1 MANTNQADTAT
12 VVAKH
17 EKKQLTTT
25 QKRAK
30 TALSWV
36 VNIICIAIIVF
47 SLVVAIMAI
56 VRTTN
61 GGLASIGG
69 TVFMPVQS
77 DSMSGAFEQG
87 DMILSKVYKGDGT
100 DLKVGQVVTYEADV
114 EGYKGF
120 ITHRIVRIE
129 GGTIWTKG
137 DKYAVGNEDSP
148 MSAKKVVATWGS
160 TDENGNGINGKNW
173 KGMGKMSNWL
183 QGQNMD
189 KGIILD
195 PEVGKTRFF
204 CAIVLPLILL
214 FAAYA
219 FFLIRTL
226 VIGKLEAARV
236 AATAAASNIS
246 ADSLSDEDKKRLAE
260 EYFASLQLA
269 KGTDNV
275 ENNAVS
281 SADNVPTEDT
291 KSSDIEIDKK

>member
-12 VVAKH
+12 VVAKR
-17 EKKQLTTT
+17 EKKQLTPT

-30 TALSWV
+30 TALGWV

-47 SLVVAIMAI
+47 SLVVAVIAI

-87 DMILSKVYKGDGT
+87 DLILSKVYKGDGT

-114 EGYKGF
+114 QGYKGF
-120 ITHRIVRIE
+120 ITHRITRVD

-137 DKYAVGNEDSP
+137 DKESDGNAVA
-148 MSAKKVVATWGS
+148 MSKSKVVAIWGS
-160 TDENGNGINGKNW
+160 ADENGNGINGKNW

-269 KGTDNV
+269 KEAESVAKDVAPEVDNTSLDG
-275 ENNAVS
+275 AT
-281 SADNVPTEDT
+281 PI
-291 KSSDIEIDKK
+291 DIDGDKK